1 MNILLIQAKPG
12 LDKSQKL
19 AHYYQFLSHFY
30 TYEKLTIV
38 HHQLYNQA
46 EEVGYIST

>member
-1 MNILLIQAKPG
+1 MNIFLIQAKQG
-12 LDKSQKL
+12 SEMIQKL
-19 AHYYQFLSHFY
+19 AHYYQFLAHFY
-30 TYEKLTIV
+30 THEKLTIV